1 MRVISQIGHIDVD
14 YENNSFRVKNKVENG
29 GIFYT
34 IETRYEGEHPEELA
48 KYSTKEKA
56 LKAFAMMH
64 ENYTKYIVIDSH
76 NNMFITNGLDYELDR
91 AFKRIDIKELKATA
105 FKFPADEDL

>member
-14 YENNSFRVKNKVENG
+14 YESNSFRVRSKVENG
-29 GIFYT
+29 DVLYA
-34 IETRYEGEHPEELA
+34 IETKYEKEHPEELA
-48 KYSTKEKA
+48 EYSTKEKA

-91 AFKRIDIKELKATA
+91 AFKRIEVKELKATA

>member
-14 YENNSFRVKNKVENG
+14 YESYIIVPSNAINNMNNPSMNNIDNYMNIPNNMTMED
-29 GIFYT
+29 
-34 IETRYEGEHPEELA
+34 
-48 KYSTKEKA
+48 
-56 LKAFAMMH
+56 
-64 ENYTKYIVIDSH
+64 YTKYIVIDSH

-91 AFKRIDIKELKATA
+91 AFKRIEVKELKATA